1 MGITMDL
8 QKIYENRFGDTG
20 IAKRKQVWQTLCAAY
35 FAPLIGPDKDII
47 DLGCGYGEFINNISA
62 RSKTA
67 VDMNTDSVSHLDPD
81 IRFLQSDA
89 TKLDQIAD
97 SSADV
102 VFTSNFLE
110 HLPSKEICDQ
120 VFAEVRRALRVDGR
134 FIILGP
140 NIRYAYKEYWDRYD
154 HLLPL
159 SHLSLEEGLL
169 QGGFKVVQNIARFLP
184 LTMQSR
190 LPTFPALIRLYV
202 SCPIFWPLFAKQFL
216 VIAQK

>member
-1 MGITMDL
+1 MDL
-8 QKIYENRFGDTG
+8 QKIYANRFGDIG
-20 IAKRKQVWQTLCAAY
+20 VEKRKQVWQTLCAAY
-35 FAPLIGPDKDII
+35 FGPLIGPNKDII
-47 DLGCGYGEFINNISA
+47 DLGCGYGEFINNIAA

-67 VDMNTDSVSHLDPD
+67 IDMNTDAVSHLAPD
-81 IRFLQSDA
+81 VRFLMSDA
-89 TKLDQIAD
+89 TKLDQISDA
-97 SSADV
+97 SADI

-110 HLPSKEICDQ
+110 HLPSKGACDQ
-120 VFAEVRRALRVDGR
+120 VFAEVRRVLRPGGR
-134 FIILGP
+134 FIVLGP

-169 QGGFKVVQNIARFLP
+169 QGGFTILQNIARFLP

-202 SCPIFWPLFAKQFL
+202 SLPIFWPLLAKQFL